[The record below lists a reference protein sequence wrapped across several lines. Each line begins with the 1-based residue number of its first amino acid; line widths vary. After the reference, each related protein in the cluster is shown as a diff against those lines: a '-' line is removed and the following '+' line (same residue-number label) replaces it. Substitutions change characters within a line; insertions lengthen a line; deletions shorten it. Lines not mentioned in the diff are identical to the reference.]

1 MMSIDRKRRFL
12 PPIYNAARVI
22 ERPIPSIEPTESDGD
37 SIGETTG
44 SDGASIEQNTIGSEE
59 HLQINVSEL
68 IVSSSQIEVKPVI
81 DEEDLVAFD
90 NLFSDDHQTTSP
102 ARNAGPPD
110 SNENQQTA
118 SSLNDE
124 NISSSVLQES
134 FMRSIQFES
143 TRVTSTQADE
153 NVVESASVADD
164 IDTNSTNNQNNQTLI
179 DETTTDYESNTD
191 ENRNDA
197 TFTDEAFNVDD
208 SQNRD
213 KEAQKEQIEV
223 NLREV
228 LLRGQTVVIDDDL
241 EYTSIPDQQLEAI
254 RSTPVYQTKSNDQL
268 CGNKPFKSNV
278 SVMNHVCFTI
288 KCVSRF
294 YLITFSLYRATVIG
308 HL

>member
-1 MMSIDRKRRFL
+1 MILFEKINTETFESAMMSIDRKRRFL
-12 PPIYNAARVI
+12 PPIYNAARVL
-22 ERPIPSIEPTESDGD
+22 ERPIPSIEPTESDEE

-44 SDGASIEQNTIGSEE
+44 SDGASMERNTIGSGG
-59 HLQINVSEL
+59 HLQTNVSESEL
-68 IVSSSQIEVKPVI
+68 IVSSSQVEVKPII

-90 NLFSDDHQTTSP
+90 NLFSDDHQITSQD
-102 ARNAGPPD
+102 RNTGSPD

-153 NVVESASVADD
+153 NVVESAFVADD
-164 IDTNSTNNQNNQTLI
+164 IETNSTENQNNQTLI
-179 DETTTDYESNTD
+179 GETTTDYELNTD

-208 SQNRD
+208 SQSQD
-213 KEAQKEQIEV
+213 KEAQKKQIEV

-254 RSTPVYQTKSNDQL
+254 RCKPVYQTKSNDQL

-278 SVMNHVCFTI
+278 SENDSCVFHDFT
-288 KCVSRF
+288 
-294 YLITFSLYRATVIG
+294 
-308 HL
+308 